1 MEGVLM
7 KSVKGFTLIELM
19 VTIVIVAILASI
31 ALPSFRNLIISNRLN
46 TLSTEMVDAISFA
59 RSESIKRNR
68 TVVLCRAATAGATS
82 CTSGSAWTS
91 WVVLAGSE
99 VLLQGEINTF
109 NASIQVSSGLTNDRV
124 AFGGDGLARNGGSI
138 IATEEE
144 FTICATSGPQSR
156 RNVTFGAASRV
167 SVTRAAGTCL

>member
-1 MEGVLM
+1 M

-19 VTIVIVAILASI
+19 VTVVIMAILASI

-68 TVVLCRAATAGATS
+68 TIVLCRAATAGATS
-82 CTSGSAWTS
+82 CTSGSPWAN
-91 WVVLAGSE
+91 WVVLSGTD
-99 VLLQGEINTF
+99 VLRQGEINSF
-109 NASIQVSSGLTNDRV
+109 NDSVRVSSGLTNDRV
-124 AFGGDGLARNGGSI
+124 SFGGDGLARNGGSI
-138 IATEEE
+138 ITDEEE
-144 FTICATSGPQSR
+144 FTICATSGPESI

-167 SVTRAAGTCL
+167 SITRAAGTCL